1 MLTFEKASQFFEYKD
16 GFLYWKQ
23 DRGSCKVKGKVAGNK
38 SKNGYWEIQF
48 CGIKTHSHRIIFLL
62 HHGYLPKYIDHIDRD
77 PSNNKIENLRE
88 ATQSQ
93 NMMNSV
99 VRKNNACGIK
109 GVFYRKLT
117 NNWVSKIS
125 VQGKSY
131 WLGSFATKEEAG
143 LAYQK
148 KAKEL
153 HKDFCPTIGMV
164 EIMVQEHL
172 L

>member
-1 MLTFEKASQFFEYKD
+1 
-16 GFLYWKQ
+16 
-23 DRGSCKVKGKVAGNK
+23 
-38 SKNGYWEIQF
+38 
-48 CGIKTHSHRIIFLL
+48 
-62 HHGYLPKYIDHIDRD
+62 
-77 PSNNKIENLRE
+77 
-88 ATQSQ
+88 
-93 NMMNSV
+93 MMNSL
-99 VRKNNACGIK
+99 VRKNNVCGIK
-109 GVFYRKLT
+109 GVFYRKAT

-125 VQGKSY
+125 IQGKSF

-153 HKDFCPTIGMV
+153 HKDFCPTVGMV

>member
-1 MLTFEKASQFFEYKD
+1 
-16 GFLYWKQ
+16 
-23 DRGSCKVKGKVAGNK
+23 
-38 SKNGYWEIQF
+38 
-48 CGIKTHSHRIIFLL
+48 
-62 HHGYLPKYIDHIDRD
+62 
-77 PSNNKIENLRE
+77 
-88 ATQSQ
+88 
-93 NMMNSV
+93 MMNSL

-109 GVFYRKLT
+109 GVFYRKAA
-117 NNWVSKIS
+117 NKWVSKIS
-125 VQGKSY
+125 VKGKTF

-153 HKDFCPTIGMV
+153 QKDFCPTVGLV